1 VGTGERPET
10 ALFVDRLTKVYED
23 GMHALDAPEL
33 QILSGQFKSVWK
45 DVAQADNAG
54 EAYQGSTR
62 LSSQV
67 TTSHC
72 ESGYFGATRT

>member
-1 VGTGERPET
+1 MRQWRIGLDATT
-10 ALFVDRLTKVYED
+10 ARAYED
-23 GMHALDAPEL
+23 GTLALDALEL
-33 QILSGQFKSVWK
+33 RILSGQFKSAWK

-54 EAYQGSTR
+54 EVYQRSTR

-72 ESGYFGATRT
+72 ESGYFGATSDLR